1 MVRYLTLIFL
11 TLFFPLAAM
20 DSFTLDSEEPAATGY
35 VVSFQGVNDEA
46 TLELLK
52 HSSQLVLLQNSPPD
66 TRFGLRRRADDDLEH
81 FVDVLHSLAYY
92 NARVEIYID
101 ADATPPEV
109 LVNIQT
115 GPKYA
120 LKEYI
125 VVPVSDTCADLPY
138 DEINAEMLGMSI
150 GCPATPEAILNSE
163 DEMLN
168 YLAVWGYPFGKI
180 VKREVIADQATKT
193 ISVRLE
199 IDPGAFGYF
208 GDTEIGGAKKTKMRF
223 FQKRIRWHKGDRYEP
238 CQVERTRDA
247 LEDSG
252 IFSSVNISLGE
263 ADEEGLI
270 PMEIDVVEARQR
282 SLGFGVSY
290 TTLLGPGVTA
300 EWEHRNFRGMGEKL
314 GFNVSIWERL
324 KEASLSYAIP
334 YYGSRRQELIW
345 MLDAEEDITK
355 GYTARSASFSGTILR
370 RLNKFSQ
377 LSYGA
382 QLKELR
388 DSRSN
393 NNRDFTLFKTPVEY
407 RWSNADS
414 LLDPHHGISVDLRSV
429 PSMQIFAPMFYYQT
443 NTAIFSA
450 YYPWSP
456 NITLA
461 GKAVFGSIFGS
472 PEITIPPSER
482 FYAGTDSLLRGYQ
495 YKTVSPLDAE
505 DDPIGGRSMM
515 VYSFEFRQKLTEN
528 WGWVAFYDVGNVYSE
543 ILPPFDHKLLNS
555 VGFGVRYYTP
565 VGPLRA
571 DFAFPLNPRK
581 NIDKAFQFYI
591 SIGQSF

>member
-1 MVRYLTLIFL
+1 MMRYI
-11 TLFFPLAAM
+11 TLFFLLVISPLIAM
-20 DSFTLDSEEPAATGY
+20 ESFTLDTDTPASGY
-35 VVSFQGVNDEA
+35 EVSFQGVDDPQA
-46 TLELLK
+46 LDLLK
-52 HSSQLVLLQNSPPD
+52 RTSQLVLLQNSPPD

-81 FVDVLHSLAYY
+81 FVDALHSLAYY
-92 NARVEIYID
+92 NARVDIIID
-101 ADATPPEV
+101 SDATPPDV
-109 LVNIQT
+109 IVSVHL
-115 GPKYA
+115 GPKYTLA
-120 LKEYI
+120 AYI
-125 VVPVSDTCADLPY
+125 VTPINEDCAALPY

-150 GCPATPEAILNSE
+150 NCPATPELIIASE
-163 DEMLN
+163 EEMVN

-180 VKREVIADQATKT
+180 VKRDVIADQATKT
-193 ISVRLE
+193 ITVKLL
-199 IDPGAFGYF
+199 IDPGSFGYF
-208 GDTEIGGAKKTKMRF
+208 GPTEINGAKKTKMRF
-223 FQKRIRWHKGDRYEP
+223 FQKRIRWHEGSRYEP
-238 CQVERTRDA
+238 CWVEKTRDA

-263 ADEEGLI
+263 ADDAGLI
-270 PMEIDVVEARQR
+270 PMQIDVVEAKQR

-290 TTLLGPGVTA
+290 TTLLGPGVAA
-300 EWEHRNFRGMGEKL
+300 EWEHRNLRGMGERL
-314 GFNVSIWERL
+314 SLNVSIWERL
-324 KEASLSYAIP
+324 KEATLSYAIP
-334 YYGSRRQELIW
+334 YFGSRRQELIW
-345 MLDAEEDITK
+345 LLDVEEDITK
-355 GYTARSASFSGTILR
+355 GYTARAASFSGNILR
-370 RLNKFSQ
+370 KLNKYSQ

-382 QLKELR
+382 MIKVLK
-388 DSRSN
+388 DTRSN

-414 LLDPHHGISVDLRSV
+414 LLDPHHGVSFDLRTV
-429 PSMQIFAPMFYYQT
+429 PSLQIFSPMFYYQT

-450 YYPWSP
+450 YYPWSK

-461 GKAVFGSIFGS
+461 GKAVVGSIFGS

-515 VYSFEFRQKLTEN
+515 VYSFEYRQKLSEN
-528 WGWVAFYDVGNVYSE
+528 WGWVGFYDVGNVYSDV
-543 ILPPFDHKLLNS
+543 LPPINQKLLNS
-555 VGFGVRYYTP
+555 LGFGIRYYTP

-581 NIDKAFQFYI
+581 NIDKPFQFYI